1 MRLDLPPRAARESR
15 FGGSPSLSA
24 RHSEFAR
31 HPEDAE
37 PRRRAAPACDF
48 CRSPLPRGER
58 HRLVWESAAL
68 DSELILADL
77 CSRCATAYGSGSR
90 SARPTA
96 LRLVQEVR
104 PSAAPPKVVG
114 VIARGAFYLL
124 IACAFFFIVTLI
136 SSYAR

>member
-1 MRLDLPPRAARESR
+1 MRLAERSGRAASAALPLPAESRMNAAVSGSPRA
-15 FGGSPSLSA
+15 PS
-24 RHSEFAR
+24 
-31 HPEDAE
+31 
-37 PRRRAAPACDF
+37 CDF

-90 SARPTA
+90 SARPA
-96 LRLVQEVR
+96 AIRLVQEVR
-104 PSAAPPKVVG
+104 PSGAPPKVVG

-124 IACAFFFIVTLI
+124 IAFAFFFIVTLI